1 MKYILTIIIL
11 VTYLISF
18 SQKELPIGSKA
29 PSFVAK
35 DQYGKTIESNKLLKK
50 GPLVVL
56 FYRGYWCPNCNRQM
70 SHVADSMKM
79 ITDFGASVVAITP
92 EKGEYFEKTKKETNA
107 SFSFIYDENHKIMDD
122 FKVTWQMGKTKSF
135 FWKFGGINLDKSS
148 GNNDRAL
155 PVPATYIIDQS
166 GKIIGG
172 YFNEDHKKRMA
183 VSQIIEVLKKS
194 GA

>member
-1 MKYILTIIIL
+1 MLSF
-11 VTYLISF
+11 YLISF
-18 SQKELPIGSKA
+18 SQKELPLGSKA
-29 PSFVAK
+29 PSFIVK

-50 GPLVVL
+50 GPLVIL

-79 ITDFGASVVAITP
+79 ITNLGATVVAITP
-92 EKGEYFEKTKKETNA
+92 EKGEYFKKTKKETDA

-122 FKVTWQMGKTKSF
+122 FKVTWQMGKSKSF

-148 GNNDRAL
+148 GNKDRAL
-155 PVPATYIIDQS
+155 PVPATYIIGQS

-172 YFNEDHKKRMA
+172 YFNEDHTKRMA
-183 VSQIIEVLKKS
+183 VSQILKVLKKA
-194 GA
+194 GV